1 MCDTLKSAFNERR
14 NIVFPKF
21 ENFDTQRQ
29 LNIQLQEQKRWL
41 EHELEQIKLKIQ
53 TERQNPIPD
62 PFSFDW

>member
-14 NIVFPKF
+14 NIYPKF

>member
-1 MCDTLKSAFNERR
+1 MKGDIFLY
-14 NIVFPKF
+14 VF
-21 ENFDTQRQ
+21 ENFTQRQ

>member
-1 MCDTLKSAFNERR
+1 MKGDNYIPL
-14 NIVFPKF
+14 F